1 MQSIYSLSEGSG
13 VVSVCVVLDGII
25 ERNVQV
31 ELSTIDE
38 TATGISRHI
47 SLTSFSSHLSS

>member
-25 ERNVQV
+25 ERKLYN
-31 ELSTIDE
+31 L
-38 TATGISRHI
+38 HI
-47 SLTSFSSHLSS
+47 STCL